1 MPDFDDSLGGQTLG
15 GDNNDDRF
23 EKSLGDEH
31 TMGGDTD
38 VNSLGDASTMGDAK
52 IEDDW
57 GGDDME
63 LVDLSARYTEEGVLG
78 KGGMGEVLLATDT
91 RLDRKVAIK
100 RILGKAER
108 CHKSLSRCEPGL
120 LQLNILFW

>member
-38 VNSLGDASTMGDAK
+38 VNSLGDA
-52 IEDDW
+52 
-57 GGDDME
+57 
-63 LVDLSARYTEEGVLG
+63 
-78 KGGMGEVLLATDT
+78 
-91 RLDRKVAIK
+91 
-100 RILGKAER
+100 
-108 CHKSLSRCEPGL
+108 
-120 LQLNILFW
+120 